1 MSDSVKSFLKEWGLL
16 ILLTFFVSSCRSFLA
31 EPRYIPSGSMLPELQ
46 INDRLIIEK
55 LSLRN
60 SLPKRGDIVVFKSPY
75 SFDEKDFEFKLIDIV
90 KEPPLVNYLN
100 LALEQYSD
108 DKKRILNTRGQ
119 AFKTLNL
126 DIYGLSRQEIIQLL
140 LSDGKLIK
148 RPFLIYE
155 EEKVILGFN
164 EIEYAKQF
172 I

>member
-1 MSDSVKSFLKEWGLL
+1 MKKIIFYSYSKCS
-16 ILLTFFVSSCRSFLA
+16 TCRKA
-31 EPRYIPSGSMLPELQ
+31 AKWLQ
-46 INDRLIIEK
+46 N
-55 LSLRN
+55 
-60 SLPKRGDIVVFKSPY
+60 
-75 SFDEKDFEFKLIDIV
+75 KDFEFEIIDII

-108 DKKRILNTRGQ
+108 DKKRIFNTRGK

-126 DIYGLSRQEIIQLL
+126 DIDSLSKEEIIQLL

-155 EEKVILGFN
+155 GKKVILGFN
-164 EIEYAKQF
+164 EIEYAEQF